1 MKEKK
6 FGTPKKTSVEKEQK
20 KNGNGKERNGMRFR
34 RVGNKDWKDSKVQ
47 LLKFGNE
54 MGRVWKMEWE
64 KREQSEMV

>member
-1 MKEKK
+1 
-6 FGTPKKTSVEKEQK
+6 
-20 KNGNGKERNGMRFR
+20 MRFR